1 MGKIHKKQQNWGEKQ
16 KNVGQFFLE
25 VIQLSI
31 RKVGGFFEKKYD
43 LQEMGNNCIFI

>member
-1 MGKIHKKQQNWGEKQ
+1 MLDN
-16 KNVGQFFLE
+16 FLE

-31 RKVGGFFEKKYD
+31 RKVGGFEKKYD